1 MSNHEKIS
9 IVVPVHN
16 TQAWLENC
24 LTSIK
29 NQTYSDWEAIL
40 VDDGS
45 TDKSGTIC
53 DEWASQDSRFRVNHI
68 DNGGVA
74 NARNIGLDLV
84 TGDFIAFCDSDDYY
98 EPEYLEVIKLM
109 LEQSESDLS
118 IASLFVDRKE
128 SISSHKLPHAGVLEK
143 QQFDTILQNWFD
155 IAWMGLW
162 NKLFKTDI
170 IQQQNLR
177 FITGLSMGEDSLF
190 ILEYIKYCERIT
202 CKDIPIYH
210 YVQRSDGSLTHGF
223 NKDLL
228 RGTDLIIEKLMEV
241 AEFFHYST
249 EKIRKMCI
257 ERRSMALGTYFYSAM
272 MSEKVEEP
280 LRREIFRQIQDSPL
294 ERRWLRQN
302 GKLTNKVMATAPY
315 RLCKLYFR
323 LMKLLGH

>member
-1 MSNHEKIS
+1 MADHEKIS

-16 TQAWLENC
+16 TQAWLEKC
-24 LTSIK
+24 LISITA
-29 NQTYSDWEAIL
+29 QTYANWEAIL

-45 TDKSGTIC
+45 MDKSGAIC
-53 DEWASQDSRFRVNHI
+53 DEWVRCDSRFKVKHI
-68 DNGGVA
+68 ENGGVA
-74 NARNIGLDLV
+74 NARNIGLELV

-98 EPEYLEVIKLM
+98 EPKYLEIIKLM
-109 LEQSESDLS
+109 LEQSDSDLS

-128 SISSHKLPHAGVLEK
+128 SISSHKLPFVGVLEK

-155 IAWMGLW
+155 IGWMGLW

-190 ILEYIKYCERIT
+190 ILEYMKHCEQIT

-210 YVQRSDGSLTHGF
+210 YVQRTDGSLTHGF

-228 RGTDLIIEKLMEV
+228 RGTDLINEKLMEV
-241 AEFFHYST
+241 AELFNCPLD
-249 EKIRKMCI
+249 ELKITCK
-257 ERRSMALGTYFYSAM
+257 ERHSMALGNYFYSAM
-272 MSEKVEEP
+272 MSEKVEEL
-280 LRREIFRQIQDSPL
+280 LRREIYRQIQDSPL

-315 RLCKLYFR
+315 WFCKLYFSF
-323 LMKLLGH
+323 MKLLGH